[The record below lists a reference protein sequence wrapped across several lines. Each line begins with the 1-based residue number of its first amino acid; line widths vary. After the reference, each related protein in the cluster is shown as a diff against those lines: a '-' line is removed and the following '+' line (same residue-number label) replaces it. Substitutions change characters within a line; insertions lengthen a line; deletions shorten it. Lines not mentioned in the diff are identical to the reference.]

1 MKTTYVAIFALLMT
15 GATAA
20 EQNHAG
26 MTVPQPRVRL
36 DPIKHT
42 AIAEPKKED
51 KKASTDSVVAMSPF
65 VVKAKPLDANETE
78 QDRQPTGPFSPLT
91 GGWIA
96 RKESSGTYVEFGVWP
111 YRNILWKA
119 DRFKSDLKHVGTEF
133 LRISW

>member
-1 MKTTYVAIFALLMT
+1 MKPFHLAILAVMMT
-15 GATAA
+15 GAAA
-20 EQNHAG
+20 AQESRSVAA
-26 MTVPQPRVRL
+26 VPQPRVRL

-42 AIAEPKKED
+42 AIAEPKKEAKND
-51 KKASTDSVVAMSPF
+51 ATDSVVAMSPF
-65 VVKAKPLDANETE
+65 VVKARPLDANEAE

-96 RKESSGTYVEFGVWP
+96 RKNFGGTNVELGVWQ